1 MNIPNG
7 YPPPTPMEL
16 PFPAPSFLE
25 NNPYFG
31 AGFGLAVLG
40 AGMSF
45 MKRGSQQ
52 LWLAAQRKFLIT
64 LEVTSKDPAF
74 HWVCQW
80 VNSEL
85 SINARRLILKTSR
98 KAAES
103 GKSIIEFNFTPA
115 TGIHFMKYNNR
126 WFYVERDRDTS
137 ARDLTTGE
145 PWESIKFTTVGTQSH
160 VFQEI
165 MHDARNLATKKDE
178 EHTVIYT
185 SWGHQGW
192 KPFGPPRQR
201 RPLNSVILDK
211 GLSEAVV
218 HDVEEFLKSGEW
230 YRTRGIP
237 YRRGYLLHGPPGS
250 GKSSFVAAL
259 AGHIGYDICV
269 LNMNTSGITDDHIAL
284 SLSTIPEKSLVLLE
298 DIDAAFHDRKPTRE
312 INHITFS
319 GFLNALDGVS
329 AGEERMVFMTT
340 NHYSHLD
347 AALVRPGRVDMIQ
360 KLDAAS
366 YFQIY
371 HMFLAFYPG
380 EEDRAKVFAEAV
392 SGKDISM
399 AELQGYFMIHKHSVA
414 DAFDD
419 AKLFA
424 QHVVEGRKG
433 IRPGMLF
440 AHDVT

>member
-1 MNIPNG
+1 MIRPG
-7 YPPPTPMEL
+7 EPPPPVDL
-16 PFPAPSFLE
+16 PFPVPSFLE
-25 NNPYFG
+25 GNPYFG
-31 AGFGLAVLG
+31 AGFGLAILG
-40 AGMSF
+40 AGLSLA
-45 MKRGSQQ
+45 KRGSQQ
-52 LWLAAQRKFLIT
+52 LYLAVQRKVLIT

-80 VNSEL
+80 VNCQL
-85 SINARRLILKTSR
+85 SQNARRLILQTSR
-98 KAAES
+98 KTAES
-103 GKSIIEFNFTPA
+103 GKSITEFNFTPA
-115 TGIHFMKYNNR
+115 TGIHFMKYR
-126 WFYVERDRDTS
+126 RQWFFVERDRDTT
-137 ARDLTTGE
+137 ARDLQSGE
-145 PWESIKFTTVGTQSH
+145 PWESIKFTTVGTQAD
-160 VFQEI
+160 VFQEL
-165 MHDARNLATKKDE
+165 MQDARTLAQQRDE

-185 SWGHQGW
+185 SWGHHGW

-211 GLSEAVV
+211 GVSEAVV
-218 HDVEEFLKSGEW
+218 HDVEEFLRSAEW
-230 YRTRGIP
+230 YRSRGIP

-269 LNMNTSGITDDHIAL
+269 LNMNQSGITDDHIAL

-340 NHYSHLD
+340 NHYDHLD

-360 KLDAAS
+360 LLEAAS
-366 YFQIY
+366 YHQIY
-371 HMFLAFYPG
+371 YMFLAFYPG
-380 EEDRAKVFAEAV
+380 EEEKARSFAESV
-392 SGKDISM
+392 SGRDISM

-419 AKLFA
+419 AQLFA

-433 IRPGMLF
+433 VRPGMLF
-440 AHDVT
+440 AHDVI